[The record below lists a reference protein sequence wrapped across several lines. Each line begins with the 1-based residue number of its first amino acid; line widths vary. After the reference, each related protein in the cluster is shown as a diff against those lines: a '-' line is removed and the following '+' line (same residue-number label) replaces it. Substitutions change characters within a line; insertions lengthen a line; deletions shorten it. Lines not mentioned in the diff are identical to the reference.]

1 MQINEEELITSFS
14 HLNITNVSLTVV
26 FVNKLLMDSNVGS
39 YREKNLRWN
48 PRKFG
53 G

>member
-26 FVNKLLMDSNVGS
+26 FVNKLLVDSNVS
-39 YREKNLRWN
+39 
-48 PRKFG
+48 
-53 G
+53 